1 MNSSADSHSVIIPER
16 YLDEGTLFL
25 AQVPNGPLSS
35 CAYGLRIKVGLIN
48 DYIYMYQRDAFGNA
62 F

>member
-1 MNSSADSHSVIIPER
+1 MIPEE

-35 CAYGLRIKVGLIN
+35 CAYGLRLRVSLTLVIPSDKKNNV
-48 DYIYMYQRDAFGNA
+48 D
-62 F
+62 